1 MNKDARRRHGL
12 IPRLCHALLA
22 MMMLGAGGAQAQS
35 VIMNGNYF
43 LTHNEAGT
51 AVNPT
56 ATTTF
61 NPATCL
67 WVFAQDNYIRTANSS
82 GAAIT
87 STNNNYLQYSSLA
100 LGVNNFNWYNAT
112 AGSEVYHRTGNV
124 WNRTYYYLRR
134 NGTTW
139 QINSTDSNNGIL
151 YAVTISDVAP
161 NVGTLTITPPANVL
175 NLTGTYAFSHNS
187 PTYRAGYTNYSFNEA
202 NHYVDADGNSI
213 TPANATVG
221 DYTWSISDNPYATM
235 SAGGGVVTVNSL
247 PEQDMTVTVTCTATV
262 TGGTPAVPA
271 GTTLTAS
278 MEVTILGTL
287 PVAPDITVSGNTA
300 TITTDAAGTPT
311 IRYTLDGSDPTATTG
326 TEYSGAIDLSTQ
338 TNSPVTIK
346 AVTVRDGNVSD
357 VTTRAVT
364 LTLPAPTITTDGAAG
379 TATISSSVAGAT
391 IYYTTDGKTPT
402 TSSSVY
408 SGTLTGLATMT
419 TIKAIAVKD
428 GWTTSAVASGQLT
441 IPSGVSGGTVT
452 LFDLEDHNWSY
463 YSDPDCPIRSL
474 NPADVKITYY
484 GNGIVMTGNN
494 DYTASSTD
502 FVKPGQT
509 NYTGGAKVNVGGENE
524 NTFVYYKT
532 LERGDATQTAWTY
545 STTHTSAASR
555 CPYTPIPNPFQVR
568 PTYGSRGTTDA
579 NNFTGWRGFQ
589 CWRLKKVTGGEV
601 YSAASGGTA
610 LAVNAIVNAETEI
623 YFAPNS
629 EYGMEVELEAVW
641 ARAYLVKGNNSNA
654 NAILDYGSLGV
665 ERNFMTLT
673 TNENYRFNGTSGRRI
688 TNVDRAVTISC
699 YYVTGNNNNITLG
712 ADTKFENVTLSAGSY
727 TLTSSGYNV
736 IVGRGCTSTNVGT
749 VRGMSGG
756 SNSAVDYTI
765 RLESGTYG
773 TFALIDNTART
784 FSSTVSTKAVFGSDY
799 DRAKT
804 DNGKLSI
811 AANSTIYG
819 GNAVHVFSS
828 ASNRNNLTYDWLIKS
843 GKVQGSKSVTDANA
857 DESIYIG
864 NSGNNDNTQYMGK
877 RRFTMEGGEIA
888 SLAGSLNSYGTNRN
902 NYIVNDG
909 DAVEIRIKGGTIR
922 GSVYG
927 AAAYASATGNRR
939 FVFTGGDVRGW
950 IAGGANGTQS
960 DGGYLY
966 GSTKLYI
973 GGGTSVNS
981 NSSTSVI
988 NRAVGGNVFGAGCGY
1003 GASSNSGQVT
1013 EGTTVV
1019 VADDAYVER
1028 GVYGGGSYGYTTN
1041 TSNVYVLGGHVGGK
1055 NGGVSG
1061 TTYSGTITGGV
1072 FGGACQ
1078 NQGGTVNITMKD
1090 GLVEGGMYGGSNVTG
1105 TISGNVTMQIDGG
1118 QVGTDATHANI
1129 HGGGYG
1135 APTRVTGNVDIT
1147 LGTTTQTT
1155 PGVTVY
1161 GDIYGGSALG
1171 NVNTNTSNHTNL
1183 TLNKGVVYG
1192 DAYGGGLGDDSNA
1205 ALVNGNVTVT
1215 ENGVAFVKGTT
1226 TDDAGNEVENAGRI
1240 FGCNN
1245 LNGSPQGTVLVHV
1258 LKTGRAD
1265 GGEHTKSVYDS
1276 EGNITTYNYEVGAV
1290 YGGGNLAP
1298 YAPADPTA
1306 TGQYTGKSHVATSK
1320 PVQVVIDGCD
1330 EVSIEY
1336 VYGGGNAAPVPS
1348 TDLVI
1353 YGSYELGS
1361 VFGGGNG
1368 KDKYTRNN
1376 GATWNVNPGAD
1387 VGINGGNYGT
1397 GNANTEVYGG
1407 FIHELYGASN
1417 QKGRI
1422 VGSINQIV
1430 KVDDS
1435 QSDCPLNVLK
1445 IVGAG
1450 KNADI
1455 DQDVNMVMGCMPTA
1469 KTELVFAGADNANVN
1484 GHVELTITSGTFGK
1498 VFGGNNLG
1506 GIIKGYIKVNVEE
1519 TGCTPINID
1528 ELYLGGNQ
1536 AAYSIY
1542 GYYQDGT
1549 LPDGRPRYLP
1559 RTSASDAHAAV
1570 DAATFPVPYAQ
1581 PVLNVISCTSIGK
1594 VFGGGLGIGAA
1605 MYANPTVNINMIK
1618 GAFADNI
1625 TATADNPNQLGSVEN
1640 VYGGGNEASVYG
1652 NTTVNIGTET
1662 SVATVTEH
1670 THLTKTDGK
1679 YAVAGAYI
1687 TGTVYGAGKGVESNP
1702 EAGIVTGNAYVTM
1715 RSGHVSRSI
1724 YGGGELGSVGTFTAT
1739 YGNGESDIH
1748 IEGEPKTCAAN
1759 TGLTKVLISGGQV
1772 GVNHALMPDPADE
1785 TSNDDFGYVFCACK
1799 GLNSGDA
1806 VANKLAVSNSS
1817 YLEISGTALITASI
1831 YGGSENGQ
1839 MLGNAHVK
1847 ITGGQIGTGHYK
1859 VGNTNYWDGIY
1870 TEEQWNTAINKI
1882 KAGTFTDAD
1891 AAPFHQCD
1899 AWPFKAEGS
1908 RYIYDHDAIYESNG
1922 EYYYDAEH
1930 TQSSHGGSNKAGSG
1944 HSFFGNVFGG
1954 GSGYYPYAPGQW
1966 RRSAGRV
1973 CGNTYVEITGGH
1985 ILTNVYGGNEI
1996 TDVIGHCKIEMSG
2009 GTVGLPR
2016 SLDSIQARPVNSYI
2030 FGGGMGDPR
2039 IMFNEWSNVG
2049 SAEVIVRN
2057 NAVVFG
2063 SVFGGGEDGHIL
2075 GDVTTTI
2082 QDNVVI
2088 GTFGSSGVDGNIFGS
2103 GRGFSTLALTAGTV
2117 CGNVTVNIKDNVKIL
2132 GSIYGG
2138 GRMATVGTY
2147 LVPEGNANYGK
2158 LQTGNS
2164 HGNVTVNITGG
2175 TIGNLSQMNTS
2186 EYSIGDVFGGSKGT
2200 LMDDWSK
2207 SQKLGLV
2214 KNTEVNISQADG
2226 KTTTI
2231 YGNVYGGGELA
2242 SVGSY
2247 EYATASEATTY
2258 NTTHPTEPMTEGDV
2272 NILAEAGT
2280 GKAVINITG
2289 GTIGKPEFSFRK
2301 GYVFGGCLGRAGVG
2315 YSGYSYVANSEVTL
2329 VNGTVYSSVFGGG
2342 ENGHVLD
2349 NTKVSIEGGTVGIAL
2364 DGRTTLTDNMA
2375 IYHGNVYGG
2384 GRGVDTYN
2392 DGGVNKYSIT
2402 AGKVSGNTN
2411 VSVTGGTIYRNV
2423 YGGGSLASV
2432 GDPDE
2437 QPDASG
2443 NYKTG
2448 WATVTIT
2455 GGQIGTDGGASAFDR
2470 SVTPVTFNH
2479 LLENGHVF
2487 GSGRGVAGEE
2497 GEDYIHLA
2505 YVKDTKVTIGGTAYV
2520 TGSVFGSGENGHVR
2534 KNTNVAIEAGTGS
2547 LTGSGEPYPIIGYP
2561 LTAAEMVE
2569 DVNAPILI
2577 YRGNVYGGG
2586 RGIDHTSHTNALS
2599 ATAGIVEGNTNV
2611 TITGGTM
2618 RHNVYGGG
2626 SLARVGNPNET
2637 PQADG
2642 HYLTGHATID
2652 ISGGQI
2658 GMSEAAVSTHCG
2670 VEGNLYSGLNNGQVY
2685 GSGRG
2690 LAGAQYAQLAYVKYS
2705 HVNISNGSIYGSVF
2719 GGGENGHVR
2728 KDTEVN
2734 ISGGTIGIVDYNTAT
2749 EVYRGNV
2756 YGGGRGF
2763 DHDETN
2769 HNINQ
2774 TEGIVLGNSNIHI
2787 TGGTIYHNI
2796 YGGGEFGAVLNSVKV
2811 NINGGNISGDVYGG
2825 GALANTNTT
2834 GGATIV
2840 NLLGGTILGDAY
2852 GGGLGR
2858 VAKAAVGTEGNPG
2871 YVPAVTAVPAY
2882 VNGNVTVTLDG
2893 TTFNP
2898 TTTTDDASHAVP
2910 NSGRVFGCNNLNGTP
2925 KGTVLVHVK
2934 RTRPYSGARAKGS
2947 YEVQAVYGGGNL
2959 ATYDPTNPEADGQYS
2974 ENGHDATKKPL
2985 QVVIDACDE
2994 ASIEYVYGGGNAAAA
3009 PATDVLILG
3018 SYDINKVFAG
3028 GNGADKYTLDGGTTW
3043 KTNEGADI
3051 GWKNS
3056 THITDPSNAEYGKVS
3071 SGTVY
3076 GTGKSRVIALGGTI
3090 GMIFGG
3096 SNTLGDVR
3104 TSADVVLGDQDLQ
3117 TCVLEI
3123 GEIYG
3128 GGNEAYMSASTSLDL
3143 KCVEGFNEI
3152 YGGARNANV
3161 AGDISMTITGGRYN
3175 KVFGGNNV
3183 GGVISGTITVNVD
3196 ERGCLPIEIGELYGG
3211 GNQAAYSVENIP
3223 AARRTSLA
3231 TASGNANAYKN
3242 YPQVNVISA
3251 TSIGKVFGGGLG
3263 NTAVVTGNPHVNINM
3278 QKGSVNGDYVY
3289 VDGKSPAEYA
3299 SYASGYEES
3308 AGVPRVFPYKL
3319 ALGTIGIVFGGG
3331 NAANVVGD
3339 TYVNIGDGTFINENG
3354 EASTV
3359 TRRSA
3364 QITGRVF
3371 GGGNNAEVSGNTHV
3385 VIGKKE

>member
-1 MNKDARRRHGL
+1 M
-12 IPRLCHALLA
+12 
-22 MMMLGAGGAQAQS
+22 
-35 VIMNGNYF
+35 V
-43 LTHNEAGT
+43 
-51 AVNPT
+51 V
-56 ATTTF
+56 
-61 NPATCL
+61 
-67 WVFAQDNYIRTANSS
+67 
-82 GAAIT
+82 
-87 STNNNYLQYSSLA
+87 
-100 LGVNNFNWYNAT
+100 
-112 AGSEVYHRTGNV
+112 V
-124 WNRTYYYLRR
+124 WL
-134 NGTTW
+134 
-139 QINSTDSNNGIL
+139 
-151 YAVTISDVAP
+151 
-161 NVGTLTITPPANVL
+161 
-175 NLTGTYAFSHNS
+175 
-187 PTYRAGYTNYSFNEA
+187 
-202 NHYVDADGNSI
+202 
-213 TPANATVG
+213 
-221 DYTWSISDNPYATM
+221 
-235 SAGGGVVTVNSL
+235 
-247 PEQDMTVTVTCTATV
+247 
-262 TGGTPAVPA
+262 
-271 GTTLTAS
+271 
-278 MEVTILGTL
+278 ILG
-287 PVAPDITVSGNTA
+287 IGNAWAHDTHY
-300 TITTDAAGTPT
+300 G
-311 IRYTLDGSDPTATTG
+311 
-326 TEYSGAIDLSTQ
+326 
-338 TNSPVTIK
+338 K
-346 AVTVRDGNVSD
+346 AV
-357 VTTRAVT
+357 
-364 LTLPAPTITTDGAAG
+364 L
-379 TATISSSVAGAT
+379 
-391 IYYTTDGKTPT
+391 
-402 TSSSVY
+402 
-408 SGTLTGLATMT
+408 
-419 TIKAIAVKD
+419 
-428 GWTTSAVASGQLT
+428 
-441 IPSGVSGGTVT
+441 
-452 LFDLEDHNWSY
+452 
-463 YSDPDCPIRSL
+463 
-474 NPADVKITYY
+474 
-484 GNGIVMTGNN
+484 
-494 DYTASSTD
+494 
-502 FVKPGQT
+502 
-509 NYTGGAKVNVGGENE
+509 
-524 NTFVYYKT
+524 
-532 LERGDATQTAWTY
+532 
-545 STTHTSAASR
+545 
-555 CPYTPIPNPFQVR
+555 
-568 PTYGSRGTTDA
+568 
-579 NNFTGWRGFQ
+579 
-589 CWRLKKVTGGEV
+589 
-601 YSAASGGTA
+601 
-610 LAVNAIVNAETEI
+610 
-623 YFAPNS
+623 
-629 EYGMEVELEAVW
+629 
-641 ARAYLVKGNNSNA
+641 SN
-654 NAILDYGSLGV
+654 
-665 ERNFMTLT
+665 
-673 TNENYRFNGTSGRRI
+673 
-688 TNVDRAVTISC
+688 
-699 YYVTGNNNNITLG
+699 
-712 ADTKFENVTLSAGSY
+712 
-727 TLTSSGYNV
+727 
-736 IVGRGCTSTNVGT
+736 
-749 VRGMSGG
+749 
-756 SNSAVDYTI
+756 
-765 RLESGTYG
+765 
-773 TFALIDNTART
+773 
-784 FSSTVSTKAVFGSDY
+784 
-799 DRAKT
+799 
-804 DNGKLSI
+804 
-811 AANSTIYG
+811 
-819 GNAVHVFSS
+819 
-828 ASNRNNLTYDWLIKS
+828 
-843 GKVQGSKSVTDANA
+843 
-857 DESIYIG
+857 
-864 NSGNNDNTQYMGK
+864 
-877 RRFTMEGGEIA
+877 
-888 SLAGSLNSYGTNRN
+888 
-902 NYIVNDG
+902 
-909 DAVEIRIKGGTIR
+909 
-922 GSVYG
+922 
-927 AAAYASATGNRR
+927 ATGN
-939 FVFTGGDVRGW
+939 
-950 IAGGANGTQS
+950 GTV
-960 DGGYLY
+960 YL
-966 GSTKLYI
+966 
-973 GGGTSVNS
+973 
-981 NSSTSVI
+981 STS
-988 NRAVGGNVFGAGCGY
+988 
-1003 GASSNSGQVT
+1003 ASSNSGQVT

-1570 DAATFPVPYAQ
+1570 DASTFPVPYAQ

-1640 VYGGGNEASVYG
+1640 VYGGGNEAAVYG

-1670 THLTKTDGK
+1670 THLTPDGSGK
-1679 YAVAGAYI
+1679 YAVEGAYI

-1702 EAGIVTGNAYVTM
+1702 EAAIVTGNAYVTM

-1806 VANKLAVSNSS
+1806 VANKLAVSGSS

-1859 VGNTNYWDGIY
+1859 VGNTDYWDGIY

-2016 SLDSIQARPVNSYI
+2016 SLDGIQARPVNSYI

-2175 TIGNLSQMNTS
+2175 TIGNQNQLANSQ
-2186 EYSIGDVFGGSKGT
+2186 YSIGDVFGGSKGT

-2329 VNGTVYSSVFGGG
+2329 VNGTVYGSVFGGG
-2342 ENGHVLD
+2342 ENGHVL
-2349 NTKVSIEGGTVGIAL
+2349 NSTKVSIEGGTVGIAL

-2626 SLARVGNPNET
+2626 SLARVGNPDET

-2642 HYLTGHATID
+2642 HYLTGHATIN

-2658 GMSEAAVSTHCG
+2658 GMSETAVSTHCG

-2685 GSGRG
+2685 GSCRG

-2756 YGGGRGF
+2756 YGGGRGI

-2959 ATYDPTNPEADGQYS
+2959 ATYDPTDPEADGQYS

-3043 KTNEGADI
+3043 IVNEGADV
-3051 GWKNS
+3051 GWKDG
-3056 THITDPSNAEYGKVS
+3056 THNTTAGSADYGKVT

-3183 GGVISGTITVNVD
+3183 GGIISGTITVNVD

>member
-1 MNKDARRRHGL
+1 MNLNITTNMTDNIRRTNHQGGALRRFIFKSVFNHL
-12 IPRLCHALLA
+12 AALLTVIFLL
-22 MMMLGAGGAQAQS
+22 MGSLGVKAQTNYVVMAQS
-35 VIMNGNYF
+35 GGTWHMVANNNGTFTDVTTFTYSNCVWTYQSNR
-43 LTHNEAGT
+43 LTNNGYNFYANENDGFTLNTGTGNEATITISNNKIYRNQYRQWWTTYNARYLRYNNGWTSTTTANNGTQAAYQISTQSTQSLSTPTIGADDFVFTTTGNHTYTASATYTYTLYRLAGNGTYYVVEGGTPSTSATAPTTTAGITYAWALSDNSTDNGHVRINPSTGEVTYYNPYTDANHTVGIKVTATHTASGLSQTSTTKNITFNKLT

-56 ATTTF
+56 DITATDITVSPGRTITAENYTISATGLSAGQYAYSYVTATSGTTSV
-61 NPATCL
+61 AT
-67 WVFAQDNYIRTANSS
+67 VANSS
-82 GAAIT
+82 GTFTIT
-87 STNNNYLQYSSLA
+87 
-100 LGVNNFNWYNAT
+100 GV
-112 AGSEVYHRTGNV
+112 
-124 WNRTYYYLRR
+124 
-134 NGTTW
+134 
-139 QINSTDSNNGIL
+139 D
-151 YAVTISDVAP
+151 
-161 NVGTLTITPPANVL
+161 VGTAVITITAYNTD
-175 NLTGTYAFSHNS
+175 NT
-187 PTYRAGYTNYSFNEA
+187 
-202 NHYVDADGNSI
+202 
-213 TPANATVG
+213 TVAC
-221 DYTWSISDNPYATM
+221 TT
-235 SAGGGVVTVNSL
+235 TF
-247 PEQDMTVTVTCTATV
+247 TVTVK
-262 TGGTPAVPA
+262 P
-271 GTTLTAS
+271 
-278 MEVTILGTL
+278 E
-287 PVAPDITVSGNTA
+287 
-300 TITTDAAGTPT
+300 
-311 IRYTLDGSDPTATTG
+311 
-326 TEYSGAIDLSTQ
+326 
-338 TNSPVTIK
+338 
-346 AVTVRDGNVSD
+346 
-357 VTTRAVT
+357 
-364 LTLPAPTITTDGAAG
+364 
-379 TATISSSVAGAT
+379 
-391 IYYTTDGKTPT
+391 
-402 TSSSVY
+402 
-408 SGTLTGLATMT
+408 
-419 TIKAIAVKD
+419 
-428 GWTTSAVASGQLT
+428 
-441 IPSGVSGGTVT
+441 SGVSGGVVT
-452 LFDLEDHNWSY
+452 LNDLEDHRWSY

-474 NPADVKITYY
+474 NPADVQITYY
-484 GNGIVMTGNN
+484 GNGTNTVSTSNNANPGNTF
-494 DYTASSTD
+494 TAS
-502 FVKPGQT
+502 T
-509 NYTGGAKVNVGGENE
+509 NDAVAVGIDAPEH
-524 NTFVYYKT
+524 TFVYYKT
-532 LERGDATQTAWTY
+532 LERTDGATA
-545 STTHTSAASR
+545 TTVAGATGR
-555 CPYTPIPNPFQVR
+555 CAYTTIPNPFSKR
-568 PTYGSRGTTDA
+568 PTYG
-579 NNFTGWRGFQ
+579 TGNTSYRGFFA
-589 CWRLKKVTGGEV
+589 WRVKSVEGGSI
-601 YSAASGGTA
+601 YNAATGGTA
-610 LAVNAIVNAETEI
+610 IAAGGTIDAETEV
-623 YFAPNS
+623 YFAPTS
-629 EYGMEVELEAVW
+629 STGMKVEFEALW
-641 ARAYLVKGNNSNA
+641 ARAYVATSNTTTGLSNA
-654 NAILDYGSLGV
+654 VSY
-665 ERNFMTLT
+665 ERNFVYLSSNTTLRDAALGYPVTYT
-673 TNENYRFNGTSGRRI
+673 TVDPATGAGTKRTI
-688 TNVDRAVTISC
+688 TIRDGFTC
-699 YYVTGNNNNITLG
+699 D
-712 ADTKFENVTLSAGSY
+712 ADTKFENLTFAQYNNNAQTISANGKN
-727 TLTSSGYNV
+727 L
-736 IVGRGCTSTNVGT
+736 IIGRGCAGTINYIAGFAGTNIT
-749 VRGMSGG
+749 DP
-756 SNSAVDYTI
+756 NYTLRI
-765 RLESGTYG
+765 ESGTINYVSFMRGYSYG
-773 TFALIDNTART
+773 DNNDD
-784 FSSTVSTKAVFGSDY
+784 VSDTGGRVGGTPEIKAVLGCDY
-799 DRAKT
+799 DRAT
-804 DNGKLSI
+804 
-811 AANSTIYG
+811 NSGIT
-819 GNAVHVFSS
+819 
-828 ASNRNNLTYDWLIKS
+828 NNLIVQNGVFYGYSVQENGLTYSDKALKAYVKS
-843 GKVQGSKSVTDANA
+843 GK
-857 DESIYIG
+857 IG
-864 NSGNNDNTQYMGK
+864 NNIAIANNHEAGAHQTLYLAVAGQRVRGH
-877 RRFTMEGGEIA
+877 RRLYIEGGEVASIA
-888 SLAGSLNSYGTNRN
+888 GGIDATQNANNNSVTIRMTGGHVRGVVYGGAARSAGYGNRN
-902 NYIVNDG
+902 LIVTG
-909 DAVEIRIKGGTIR
+909 
-922 GSVYG
+922 GSVTGWLGGGCNGEAYPAGQTSEDTYGGITYG
-927 AAAYASATGNRR
+927 AAKVYFGGKATC
-939 FVFTGGDVRGW
+939 
-950 IAGGANGTQS
+950 
-960 DGGYLY
+960 
-966 GSTKLYI
+966 
-973 GGGTSVNS
+973 GGTGSNVN
-981 NSSTSVI
+981 I
-988 NRAVGGNVFGAGCGY
+988 NGSQGGIVFGAGKGVE
-1003 GASSNSGQVT
+1003 GNTTSGRMAQ
-1013 EGTTVV
+1013 GTTVV
-1019 VADDAYVER
+1019 VADECDIER
-1028 GVYGGGSYGYTTN
+1028 NVYGGGNFGYAQ
-1041 TSNVYVLGGHVGGK
+1041 TSTDVF
-1055 NGGVSG
+1055 VSG
-1061 TTYSGTITGGV
+1061 GTVHGRV
-1072 FGGACQ
+1072 FGGSNQ
-1078 NQGGTVNITMKD
+1078 NNGPVIDITMK
-1090 GLVEGGMYGGSNVTG
+1090 GGTIEGGLYGGSNTTG
-1105 TISGNVTMQIDGG
+1105 TINNSITMNINGG

-1519 TGCTPINID
+1519 TSCNPINID

-1542 GYYQDGT
+1542 GYYADGT
-1549 LPDGRPRYLP
+1549 LPDGRTRYLP
-1559 RTSASDAHAAV
+1559 RTSASDPHTAV

-1594 VFGGGLGIGAA
+1594 VFGGGLGAGAA

-1640 VYGGGNEASVYG
+1640 VYGGGNEAAVYG

-1670 THLTKTDGK
+1670 THLTPDGSGK
-1679 YAVAGAYI
+1679 YAVEGAYI

-1702 EAGIVTGNAYVTM
+1702 EAAIVTGNAYVTM

-1806 VANKLAVSNSS
+1806 VANKLAVSGSS

-1859 VGNTNYWDGIY
+1859 VGNTDYWDGIY

-2016 SLDSIQARPVNSYI
+2016 SLDGIQARPVNSYI

-2175 TIGNLSQMNTS
+2175 TIGNQNQLANSQ
-2186 EYSIGDVFGGSKGT
+2186 YSIGDVFGGSKGT

-2272 NILAEAGT
+2272 NMLAEAGT
-2280 GKAVINITG
+2280 GKAVVNITG
-2289 GTIGKPEFSFRK
+2289 GTIGKPEFSYRK

-2685 GSGRG
+2685 GSCRG

-2756 YGGGRGF
+2756 YGGGRGI

-2769 HNINQ
+2769 HNINK

-2959 ATYDPTNPEADGQYS
+2959 ATYDPTDPEADGQYS

-3009 PATDVLILG
+3009 PSTDVLILG

-3028 GNGADKYTLDGGTTW
+3028 GNGEDKYTLDGGTTW
-3043 KTNEGADI
+3043 IVNEGADV
-3051 GWKNS
+3051 GWKDG
-3056 THITDPSNAEYGKVS
+3056 THNTTAGSADYGKVT

-3076 GTGKSRVIALGGTI
+3076 GTGMSRVIAMGGRI
-3090 GMIFGG
+3090 NMLFGG
-3096 SNTLGDVR
+3096 SNTTGDVR
-3104 TSADVVLGDQDLQ
+3104 TSADVVLGDQNLQ